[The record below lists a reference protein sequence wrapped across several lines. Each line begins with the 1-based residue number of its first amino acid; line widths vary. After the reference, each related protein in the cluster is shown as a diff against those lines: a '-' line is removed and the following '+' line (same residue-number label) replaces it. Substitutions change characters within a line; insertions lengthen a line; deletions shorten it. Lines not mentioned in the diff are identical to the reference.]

1 MSSRQGFKFVP
12 QLLNVNRNKS
22 QPIKKKKFTLVFD
35 EEKRKEFLTGFR
47 KRKLQRIQK
56 AKEEFEAQCK
66 EEKKRIRREAK
77 ENLKKLVSQRDIP
90 ELEELVSQTELK
102 YEMQGKAVS
111 ILELD
116 VNKLR
121 QSDNWIGENKPTY
134 ENDVIDNDD
143 ESDDEESTTVPGMEL
158 KTKPKF
164 VEEQSDRLHLTKKE
178 LSRVVQKETL
188 QKRKKNKIFQR
199 KQKILR
205 SKNRKMAIKEKIRK
219 EHLSERVKGRPVKG
233 KKKNKKS
240 SRSKE

>member
-12 QLLNVNRNKS
+12 QLLNVDRNKG
-22 QPIKKKKFTLVFD
+22 QKVKRKKFTLVFD

-90 ELEELVSQTELK
+90 ELEELVAQTEHK
-102 YEMQGKAVS
+102 YEMQGKTVS

-116 VNKLR
+116 VNQLR

-134 ENDVIDNDD
+134 EKDVIDNDD
-143 ESDDEESTTVPGMEL
+143 SDDEESTTVPGMEL

-164 VEEQSDRLHLTKKE
+164 VEEQSDGLHLTKKE

-188 QKRKKNKIFQR
+188 QKMKKNVIFQR

-205 SKNRKMAIKEKIRK
+205 SKNRKMAIREKIRK
-219 EHLSERVKGRPVKG
+219 ERLSERVKGRPVKG

>member
-1 MSSRQGFKFVP
+1 
-12 QLLNVNRNKS
+12 
-22 QPIKKKKFTLVFD
+22 
-35 EEKRKEFLTGFR
+35 
-47 KRKLQRIQK
+47 
-56 AKEEFEAQCK
+56 
-66 EEKKRIRREAK
+66 
-77 ENLKKLVSQRDIP
+77 
-90 ELEELVSQTELK
+90 
-102 YEMQGKAVS
+102 MQGKTVS

-134 ENDVIDNDD
+134 ENDVIDND

-164 VEEQSDRLHLTKKE
+164 VEEKSDGLHLTKKE

-188 QKRKKNKIFQR
+188 QKMKKNKIFQR

-205 SKNRKMAIKEKIRK
+205 SKNRKIAIKEKIRK
-219 EHLSERVKGRPVKG
+219 ERLSERVKGRPVKG